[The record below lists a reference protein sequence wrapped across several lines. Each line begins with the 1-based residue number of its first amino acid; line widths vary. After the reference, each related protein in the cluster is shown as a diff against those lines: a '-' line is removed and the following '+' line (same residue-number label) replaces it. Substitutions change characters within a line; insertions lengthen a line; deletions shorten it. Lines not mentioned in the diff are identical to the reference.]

1 MKSNRLMRKF
11 LLVATLCISSYPVD
25 GSYAIDPVSCDP
37 ITTGPFIEA
46 ELQRAATLAKFVS
59 LNLANDAR
67 RNPST
72 NPQGWYNDNYVRAQV
87 ELLMGT
93 AHDAYVFSTETILS
107 FRSFRS
113 YTCDSRVRYVWKAS
127 A

>member
-1 MKSNRLMRKF
+1 MRKF